1 MVTPA
6 VIWICVAAFSLAVL
20 IMMLVNPERHRDT
33 HSDSDKNGRHAVSPL
48 SLGSEREE
56 LFVPGDP
63 LNGQIDEND
72 D

>member
-20 IMMLVNPERHRDT
+20 IMMLVNPDRHTAGQKTNPR
-33 HSDSDKNGRHAVSPL
+33 HDSVAVRPL
-48 SLGSEREE
+48 SMGSEREE

-63 LNGQIDEND
+63 LDGQIDEND

>member
-1 MVTPA
+1 
-6 VIWICVAAFSLAVL
+6 
-20 IMMLVNPERHRDT
+20 MMLVNPERHRDT